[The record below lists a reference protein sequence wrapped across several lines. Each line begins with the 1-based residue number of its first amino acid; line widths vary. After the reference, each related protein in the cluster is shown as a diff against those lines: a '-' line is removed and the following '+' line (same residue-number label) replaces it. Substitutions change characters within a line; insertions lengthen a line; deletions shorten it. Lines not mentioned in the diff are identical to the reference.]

1 MLADL
6 SLNRALLAVR
16 NYTRAY
22 LARAVFAAF
31 KNSHDGGLNL
41 RRSQGAGHL
50 AWTNFNR
57 KFQEPIDTYSVAFFD
72 RYLKGNA
79 SPDSL
84 GPLLRKPLPKG
95 VSDLRTAE

>member
-1 MLADL
+1 MRRPNGAYDL
-6 SLNRALLAVR
+6 SSAPKFYVEL
-16 NYTRAY
+16 
-22 LARAVFAAF
+22 
-31 KNSHDGGLNL
+31 
-41 RRSQGAGHL
+41 QGAGHL